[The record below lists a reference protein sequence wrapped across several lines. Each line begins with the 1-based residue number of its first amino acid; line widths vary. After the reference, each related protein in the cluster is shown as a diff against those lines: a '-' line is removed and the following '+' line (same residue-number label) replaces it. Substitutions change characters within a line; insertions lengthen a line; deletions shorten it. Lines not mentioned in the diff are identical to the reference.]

1 MTTLQIDNNDIERIL
16 QQYKKKLDYDRDR
29 YHNKLKTNPTFIEK
43 NRSRAR
49 DYYHKNPNK
58 KKEYYEMNKET
69 ITKKNKINYYVKQNK
84 LDVLEKRYPE
94 LYKYGL
100 DTNMF
105 TTYPTTDISS

>member
-1 MTTLQIDNNDIERIL
+1 
-16 QQYKKKLDYDRDR
+16 
-29 YHNKLKTNPTFIEK
+29 
-43 NRSRAR
+43 
-49 DYYHKNPNK
+49 
-58 KKEYYEMNKET
+58 MNKET

-105 TTYPTTDISS
+105 TTYPTTDNSS